1 MDQINKPGLSRPKKK
16 FNTTK
21 KKKKRFY
28 PSRTQ
33 IFDLSCAKK
42 EVPTPSSQKKRFY
55 FSRTKKR
62 VDLSW
67 TNIPAPL
74 NKKGFSF
81 SCAEIFN
88 LSRTK
93 SKSNLSRTNIQYL
106 VQKKKRS
113 NLSCTNVHT
122 QKTSS
127 NPSRMQMFSL
137 SYTKMRMNLSQ
148 KHLTSLAQKR
158 GSAFPVHKCSS
169 PLTHKRLN
177 CHTNVQSPT
186 QTHNSCHA
194 QIFNLSYC
202 GCFRFSCA
210 LPRPLMCVKVSS
222 FHGFHIPF
230 FRPGAWYLNTVDI
243 QGDTVFESSTNFR
256 ITNFTYIYRYAVRPH
271 IHTTVSGLIY
281 FLITWMSLICWFCAT
296 LSHSPFLNRLS
307 HSGSAFFPGIYQA
320 SHINLYS

>member
-1 MDQINKPGLSRPKKK
+1 MNKYSSSLEQ
-16 FNTTK
+16 
-21 KKKKRFY
+21 KRFQLLLC
-28 PSRTQ
+28 R
-33 IFDLSCAKK
+33 
-42 EVPTPSSQKKRFY
+42 
-55 FSRTKKR
+55 
-62 VDLSW
+62 
-67 TNIPAPL
+67 
-74 NKKGFSF
+74 
-81 SCAEIFN
+81 
-88 LSRTK
+88 
-93 SKSNLSRTNIQYL
+93 NIQPL
-106 VQKKKRS
+106 SHKIEEQPLTHKHLISRAKKKKRS

-230 FRPGAWYLNTVDI
+230 FRPGA
-243 QGDTVFESSTNFR
+243 
-256 ITNFTYIYRYAVRPH
+256 
-271 IHTTVSGLIY
+271 
-281 FLITWMSLICWFCAT
+281 
-296 LSHSPFLNRLS
+296 
-307 HSGSAFFPGIYQA
+307 
-320 SHINLYS
+320 

>member
-16 FNTTK
+16 FNTT

-106 VQKKKRS
+106 VQKKKEVQS
-113 NLSCTNVHT
+113 LMHKCPYPKNELQPLSHANVQPLLHKNEDEPLAKTFNLSCT
-122 QKTSS
+122 KKRFGL
-127 NPSRMQMFSL
+127 SRTQMFL
-137 SYTKMRMNLSQ
+137 SSDTQTFKLS
-148 KHLTSLAQKR
+148 HECPIS
-158 GSAFPVHKCSS
+158 
-169 PLTHKRLN
+169 
-177 CHTNVQSPT
+177 HTNT
-186 QTHNSCHA
+186 QLLSC
-194 QIFNLSYC
+194 
-202 GCFRFSCA
+202 
-210 LPRPLMCVKVSS
+210 
-222 FHGFHIPF
+222 
-230 FRPGAWYLNTVDI
+230 
-243 QGDTVFESSTNFR
+243 TN
-256 ITNFTYIYRYAVRPH
+256 I
-271 IHTTVSGLIY
+271 
-281 FLITWMSLICWFCAT
+281 
-296 LSHSPFLNRLS
+296 
-307 HSGSAFFPGIYQA
+307 
-320 SHINLYS
+320 